1 MAMDIK
7 KRRVKTVVLQ
17 RRQQFSTVRQHC
29 KNSSICIWI
38 LFILRNSRYNRY
50 NMFSGLSLKDKM
62 FFARHMAIM
71 SRSGMQL
78 LDILKTLKKQTR
90 SRSFKKL
97 LDELTEHIKN
107 GQFLSDGLAKH
118 QRMFG
123 DFFVNIVRVGEISG
137 SLADNLE
144 YLAESLAKKKELES
158 KVKGA
163 LIYPVIIFIA
173 TMGLTG
179 GMMFFIFPK
188 ILPIFQSLKVTLPL
202 ITRIFIAVST
212 FVLQNGI
219 LLVGGFVAVV
229 IGSWLLLRIRPI
241 RYVWHR
247 VLLMIPA
254 VGSMVQNYNMVTF
267 IRALSLLMKS
277 GVKIV
282 QALEITSNSLTNL
295 VYKAA
300 LKEIA
305 ASVGQGDPISKH
317 LAEHPH
323 LFPGVFA
330 QMIAVGE
337 ETGKLTDTGNYLAD
351 YYEGE
356 LDNATKTLS
365 SVLEPFMLVVMGFI
379 VGFVALAIILPI
391 YEVTQH
397 V

>member
-1 MAMDIK
+1 
-7 KRRVKTVVLQ
+7 
-17 RRQQFSTVRQHC
+17 
-29 KNSSICIWI
+29 
-38 LFILRNSRYNRY
+38 
-50 NMFSGLSLKDKM
+50 
-62 FFARHMAIM
+62 MAIM

-78 LDILKTLKKQTR
+78 LDILRTLKKQTK
-90 SRSFKKL
+90 SSSFIKI
-97 LDELTEHIKN
+97 LDELTEHVKN

-123 DFFVNIVRVGEISG
+123 DFFINIVRVGEISG
-137 SLADNLE
+137 TLADNLE
-144 YLAESLAKKKELES
+144 YLAESLRKKKELES

-282 QALEITSNSLTNL
+282 QALEITSNSSTNL

-356 LDNATKTLS
+356 LDNSTKTLS

-397 V
+397 VKA